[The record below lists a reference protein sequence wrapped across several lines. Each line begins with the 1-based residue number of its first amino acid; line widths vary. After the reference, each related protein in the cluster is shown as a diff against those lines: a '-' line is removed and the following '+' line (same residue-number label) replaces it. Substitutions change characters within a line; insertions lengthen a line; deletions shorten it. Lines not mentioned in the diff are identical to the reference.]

1 MADTGTD
8 FVVWAVGLLFYLPLH
23 LGLPLLSVLVNG
35 RALNKRWLKPY
46 FGWGLIWAG
55 VTFAVAIILIK
66 LNIWWA
72 IAAIVFSLPQP
83 WWHIH
88 RLLNK
93 P

>member
-1 MADTGTD
+1 MAGIDLAL
-8 FVVWAVGLLFYLPLH
+8 WAVGLLFYLPLH
-23 LGLPLLSVLVNG
+23 LGLPLLSTLVRG
-35 RALNKRWLKPY
+35 RAVDKRWLKAY
-46 FGWGLIWAG
+46 LGWGFIWTA
-55 VTFAVAIILIK
+55 VTFVAAITLAK

-72 IAAIVFSLPQP
+72 VAVIVLSLPQP